1 MKKED
6 HYVIRGGK
14 SMKKVGIITFHNSY
28 NCGSMLESF
37 ALHHYLLKRGVD
49 NEIVN
54 FSNEGQ
60 KRLYGI
66 YERNHNGKDIV
77 KNMILFPHRKRLKY
91 NNLCYQ
97 KFQQENM
104 KLSKEYSTIEELD
117 DSPYSVVVAG
127 SDQIWNITIVDFDDV
142 YFLPWVKKARKVA
155 YAPSF
160 GARNIQKFAKN
171 PSKYQKYLEDFDAL
185 SVREEN
191 GKKWIKE
198 LTNKEV
204 EVFIDPTL
212 LLERKDYDL
221 IRDRDY
227 KVPEKYI
234 FFYCPTFQKDICQFV
249 SKIAKKY
256 QLPVITWSSKKY
268 FIHNI
273 KKYGFTLAS
282 YESPAVYLTL
292 IKNASLVI
300 TTSFHGTIFSSIYQ
314 KKFFTIKN
322 GDMYN
327 EDDRVKTLLTS
338 LGLEN
343 QLMDYQYQEDFD
355 YLQEV
360 DYQIYQENLKKL
372 QKKAKEY
379 IKNSI
384 EKYS

>member
-1 MKKED
+1 
-6 HYVIRGGK
+6 
-14 SMKKVGIITFHNSY
+14 MKKVGIITFHNSY

-37 ALHHYLLKRGVD
+37 ALHKYLLKSGVD

-54 FSNEGQ
+54 FSNDGQ
-60 KRLYGI
+60 KRLYSI
-66 YERNHNGKDIV
+66 YERNHNVKDIV

-97 KFQQENM
+97 KFQERNFKM
-104 KLSKEYSTIEELD
+104 TKEYSSMSELSD
-117 DSPYSVVVAG
+117 DNYSVVVAG
-127 SDQIWNITIVDFDDV
+127 SDQIWNVTIVDFDDA

-160 GARNIQKFAKN
+160 GARNILKHAKN
-171 PSKYQKYLEDFDAL
+171 PSKYQKCLDDFDAL

-198 LTNKEV
+198 LTGKEV
-204 EVFIDPTL
+204 EVLIDPTL
-212 LLERKDYDL
+212 LLEAKDYDL
-221 IRDRDY
+221 IRDKDY
-227 KVPEKYI
+227 KVPEKYL

-268 FIHNI
+268 YIHNI
-273 KKYGFTLAS
+273 KKYGFTLAD

-322 GDMYN
+322 GDMYK
-327 EDDRVKTLLTS
+327 EDDRVLTLLDS
-338 LGLEN
+338 LGLMNRLIPYEYDRN
-343 QLMDYQYQEDFD
+343 FD
-355 YLQEV
+355 YLQ
-360 DYQIYQENLKKL
+360 DINYQNYDKNLKRL
-372 QKKAKEY
+372 QKKAKKY
-379 IKNSI
+379 IKENI